1 MPDELQ
7 ELQEHAEEAAHHSS
21 LAPVTLTMA
30 ILAVLVAAVS
40 LLGHR
45 AHTEELLLQ
54 TKATDQW
61 AYYQA
66 KDIRRHTN
74 ELFLD
79 QISLFALQNPGQ
91 AEKLKSKYQKE
102 IERYAGEQKDIEAE
116 ATQAEAEVKV
126 ERRRADRFDLGEV
139 MLEAALV
146 ICSITLL
153 TRKRAFWILG
163 TAVGLCGV
171 AIGAA
176 GLLIH

>member
-1 MPDELQ
+1 MSEELQ
-7 ELQEHAEEAAHHSS
+7 ELHEQAEEGAHHSG
-21 LAPVTLTMA
+21 LAPVTVTMA

-66 KDIRRHTN
+66 KDIRRHTY

-79 QISLFALQNPGQ
+79 ETSVFALQNSEQ
-91 AEKLKSKYQKE
+91 VEKLKDKYRKE
-102 IERYAGEQKDIEAE
+102 VERYSNEQKDIEAE
-116 ATQAEAEVKV
+116 AHKAEDEVKV

-163 TAVGLCGV
+163 TALGVCGL
-171 AIGAA
+171 AIAAA
-176 GLLIH
+176 GFLIH

>member
-1 MPDELQ
+1 MPDELR
-7 ELQEHAEEAAHHSS
+7 ELQEQAEEGAHHSS
-21 LAPVTLTMA
+21 LAPVTVTMA

-79 QISLFALQNPGQ
+79 EVSILAAQNSDQ
-91 AEKLKSKYQKE
+91 AERLKSKYQKE
-102 IERYAGEQKDIEAE
+102 VDRYAAEQKDIEAE
-116 ATQAEAEVKV
+116 ATQAEAEVKI

-163 TAVGLCGV
+163 GALGLCGV
-171 AIGAA
+171 AIGVA
-176 GLLIH
+176 GLFIH

>member
-1 MPDELQ
+1 MADEIQ
-7 ELQEHAEEAAHHSS
+7 ELHEQAEEGAHHPS
-21 LAPVTLTMA
+21 LAPVTVTMA

-66 KDIRRHTN
+66 KDIRRHTY

-79 QISLFALQNPGQ
+79 EMSVFALQNSEQ
-91 AEKLKSKYQKE
+91 IEKLKEKYTKEVERYRDEQKE
-102 IERYAGEQKDIEAE
+102 IEAE
-116 ATQAEAEVKV
+116 AKAAEDEVKV
-126 ERRRADRFDLGEV
+126 AQRRGDRFDLGEV

-153 TRKRAFWILG
+153 TRKRIFWGLG
-163 TAVGLCGV
+163 LVLGLAGLAV
-171 AIGAA
+171 GAA
-176 GLLIH
+176 GLFIH

>member
-1 MPDELQ
+1 MPEELA
-7 ELQEHAEEAAHHSS
+7 ELHEHAEEGAHQPS
-21 LAPVTLTMA
+21 LAPVTVTMA

-54 TKATDQW
+54 TQATDQW
-61 AYYQA
+61 AYSQA
-66 KDIRRHTN
+66 KDIRRRSY

-79 QISLFALQNPGQ
+79 ELSVFSLQSSEQVEKVKEKYAKE
-91 AEKLKSKYQKE
+91 AERYRDQQKE
-102 IERYAGEQKDIEAE
+102 IEAE
-116 ATQAEAEVKV
+116 AKKAEDEVKV
-126 ERRRADRFDLGEV
+126 QRRRADRFDLGEV

-153 TRKRAFWILG
+153 TRKRIFWIGGTLLG
-163 TAVGLCGV
+163 IAGL
-171 AIGAA
+171 AIGGA

>member
-1 MPDELQ
+1 MPEELQ
-7 ELQEHAEEAAHHSS
+7 ELHEQAEEGAHHSG
-21 LAPVTLTMA
+21 LAPVTVTMA

-45 AHTEELLLQ
+45 AHTEEILLQ

-66 KDIRRHTN
+66 KDIRRHAY

-79 QISLFALQNPGQ
+79 EASVFAVQNSDQ
-91 AEKLKSKYQKE
+91 AEKIKDKYQKE
-102 IERYAGEQKDIEAE
+102 VDRYRDEQKDIESE
-116 ATQAEAEVKV
+116 ADQAEKEVRV
-126 ERRRADRFDLGEV
+126 EQRRANRFDLGEV

-153 TRKRAFWILG
+153 TRKRAFWAIGTILG
-163 TAVGLCGV
+163 LFGV

-176 GLLIH
+176 GLFIR

>member
-7 ELQEHAEEAAHHSS
+7 ELQEQAEEGAHHSS
-21 LAPVTLTMA
+21 LAPVTVTMA
-30 ILAVLVAAVS
+30 ILAVLVAAIS

-79 QISLFALQNPGQ
+79 QISVFAPQSPDQ

-102 IERYAGEQKDIEAE
+102 IELYASEQKEIEAE
-116 ATQAEAEVKV
+116 ATQAEAEVKA

-153 TRKRAFWILG
+153 TRKRAFWVLG

-171 AIGAA
+171 AIAAA
-176 GLLIH
+176 GFLIH